1 MPVFGERDYDSGVY
15 GYLSGIL
22 YYEGL
27 WSTPGSMIFDMF
39 LDQMG
44 WYPMTAKY
52 SEAFRLSQGSAPA
65 PGPSYPLHPG
75 YFASPRHLV
84 ATDWLSDHGAMMQQI
99 ATHALLSDDKEFIEE
114 WTEPLVKA
122 CDFIKDMSLMEHSG
136 VPGLLPCGTATDEVF
151 PQQSVY
157 NQGWNYKGLVDAVR
171 LLRRIGHPRAEE
183 FETFAREFKERFQA
197 AYRKATEEG
206 NRWIDKNGRS
216 RYRPP
221 VFMATEGEPRLPEEM
236 FVKFPGLPKGYTFMS
251 DGFYLDG
258 GPLILVWVGL
268 LDADDPIMV
277 DMLDFFREGPNWD
290 LQNTNSPYTPLDRAV
305 LIHEMSSCEPC
316 YSFNLFHDW
325 KKLDREKYLEGMYS
339 LLVGSISQKTFIS
352 CEHRHRVQGN
362 MFSYPLAFYIA
373 RLSVI
378 DDQIEP
384 GALHLL
390 RICPKAW
397 ITKDDPSVFKDM
409 PTEYGPIDLKF
420 SLSEDGKTM
429 EVQYAHKWHHA
440 PSDVVLHIPPVEG
453 LKYVSVNGKRYP
465 VKKGEIHLSA
475 E

>member
-1 MPVFGERDYDSGVY
+1 
-15 GYLSGIL
+15 
-22 YYEGL
+22 
-27 WSTPGSMIFDMF
+27 
-39 LDQMG
+39 
-44 WYPMTAKY
+44 
-52 SEAFRLSQGSAPA
+52 
-65 PGPSYPLHPG
+65 
-75 YFASPRHLV
+75 
-84 ATDWLSDHGAMMQQI
+84 
-99 ATHALLSDDKEFIEE
+99 
-114 WTEPLVKA
+114 
-122 CDFIKDMSLMEHSG
+122 
-136 VPGLLPCGTATDEVF
+136 
-151 PQQSVY
+151 
-157 NQGWNYKGLVDAVR
+157 
-171 LLRRIGHPRAEE
+171 
-183 FETFAREFKERFQA
+183 
-197 AYRKATEEG
+197 
-206 NRWIDKNGRS
+206 
-216 RYRPP
+216 
-221 VFMATEGEPRLPEEM
+221 
-236 FVKFPGLPKGYTFMS
+236 
-251 DGFYLDG
+251 
-258 GPLILVWVGL
+258 
-268 LDADDPIMV
+268 
-277 DMLDFFREGPNWD
+277 
-290 LQNTNSPYTPLDRAV
+290 
-305 LIHEMSSCEPC
+305 MSSCEPC